1 MCIALPMKIVALEE
15 MKARCERKGEEL
27 TVDISMIEPPQSGDW
42 LLVFQNRAIRAIDE
56 AEAHEIEAAL
66 TATAL
71 AMAGEADE
79 EAIHAGFGDLMDREP
94 ELPEHLRRLVPG
106 GK

>member
-15 MKARCERKGEEL
+15 MKARCERKGSEVV
-27 TVDISMIEPPQSGDW
+27 VDISMIDPPKPGDW
-42 LLVFQNRAIRAIDE
+42 LLVFQDRAIRAI
-56 AEAHEIEAAL
+56 EAAL
-66 TATAL
+66 KATAL

-79 EAIHAGFGDLMDREP
+79 AAIRAGFGDLIDREP

-106 GK
+106 RS

>member
-15 MKARCERKGEEL
+15 MKARCERKGNEVV
-27 TVDISMIEPPQSGDW
+27 VDISMIEPPKPGDW
-42 LLVFQNRAIRAIDE
+42 LLVFQDRAIRAIDE
-56 AEAHEIEAAL
+56 AEASEIEAAL
-66 TATAL
+66 KATAL

-79 EAIHAGFGDLMDREP
+79 AAIRAGFGDLIDREP

-106 GK
+106 RS